1 LALDTA
7 TLERQ
12 APQARIIGRRKAR
25 RWVPSLPE
33 LWRSRT
39 ILYYLVV
46 RDIKARYAQTVL
58 GAFWTVFQPLAMI
71 GVFTYAFSRFF
82 HDDSLGVPYT
92 LWATAG
98 IALWIFVS
106 RSVMQGA
113 GSLVGNVP
121 FLTRTA
127 VQRPLIPISAV
138 CASCVDL
145 LVGIALFLVLST
157 GYGVYPTWRYVLVP
171 AVVVLAFLL
180 ALGLALLLSPLE
192 VRFRDVGR
200 TLPFV
205 VQLWFFLSPVAY
217 VPPTSGSELARLFLT
232 DLNPAVGLLESFRWA
247 LLGTEV
253 PSSDLIVTLVFT
265 AVVLLAGA
273 VYFTRSER
281 MLVDEL

>member
-12 APQARIIGRRKAR
+12 TPQARIIGRRKAQ

-121 FLTRTA
+121 FLTRTGE
-127 VQRPLIPISAV
+127 VWFTNIPNLW
-138 CASCVDL
+138 L
-145 LVGIALFLVLST
+145 LKDADGDGKAESRKVLST
-157 GYGVYPTWRYVLVP
+157 GYGVYPTWRYLLVP
-171 AVVVLAFLL
+171 AVVALAFLL
-180 ALGLALLLSPLE
+180 VLGLALLLSPLE

-200 TLPFV
+200 TLPV
-205 VQLWFFLSPVAY
+205 LVQLWFFLSPVAY
-217 VPPTSGSELARLFLT
+217 LLQTPGHSWETAVQA
-232 DLNPAVGLLESFRWA
+232 LNPMVGLILGFRWA
-247 LLGTEV
+247 LLGT
-253 PSSDLIVTLVFT
+253 PPPRG
-265 AVVLLAGA
+265 LLAIA
-273 VYFTRSER
+273 VAISIVAIVAGLLRFARLER
-281 MLVDEL
+281 TLADDI